1 MGLIFNTNRTALEL
15 AVMEPSPTEVDM
27 HMAYVEQ
34 QNLDGYAQMVL
45 HVNRRKA
52 TFDKHVL
59 KTHPKEV
66 IFKLGDLVQVHR
78 SDLTF
83 THNNDQKLT
92 PRWSLP
98 FHIALHIC
106 NAYKLQTLNGSQAKG
121 EYSTGRLWHFYPQD
135 GTQLAADQER
145 YMAKERPNG
154 RMETT
159 MKETRQN
166 CQMMRIQACKT
177 ETMMRQERFWHGDTD
192 ITIYGGG

>member
-1 MGLIFNTNRTALEL
+1 
-15 AVMEPSPTEVDM
+15 M

-106 NAYKLQTLNGSQAKG
+106 NAYKLQTLNRSQAKG

-145 YMAKERPNG
+145 YMAKRKAKWKDGDNNEGDKAELSDDEDTSVQDGDND
-154 RMETT
+154 ETG
-159 MKETRQN
+159 EVL
-166 CQMMRIQACKT
+166 A
-177 ETMMRQERFWHGDTD
+177 W
-192 ITIYGGG
+192 